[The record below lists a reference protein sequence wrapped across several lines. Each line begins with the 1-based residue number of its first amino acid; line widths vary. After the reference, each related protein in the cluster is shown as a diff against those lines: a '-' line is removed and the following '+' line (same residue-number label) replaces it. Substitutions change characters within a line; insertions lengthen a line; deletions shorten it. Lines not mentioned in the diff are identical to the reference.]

1 VFDIQMF
8 DLYQKMYIFKA
19 IGHLYL

>member
-8 DLYQKMYIFKA
+8 DLYQKMHIFEA
-19 IGHLYL
+19 ILHLYL